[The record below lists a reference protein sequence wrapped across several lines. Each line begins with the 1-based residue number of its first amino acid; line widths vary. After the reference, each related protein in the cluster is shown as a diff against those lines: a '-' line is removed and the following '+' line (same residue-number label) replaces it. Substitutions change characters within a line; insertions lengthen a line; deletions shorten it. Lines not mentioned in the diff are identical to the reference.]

1 MDKLS
6 RMCDICEGLGKRMSK
21 VKGMEECQV
30 YPRKCQKQE
39 KEEWLIVWSHKL
51 EPDNKDN

>member
-1 MDKLS
+1 
-6 RMCDICEGLGKRMSK
+6 MSK